1 MSEVGC
7 ENEHL
12 REMPCMNEYAPGSP
26 GQWESSAV
34 LYGQHGGGKAR
45 AEFAWV
51 SVGKMGGAPK
61 SACACAVRTAAPPG
75 SRQPERRF

>member
-1 MSEVGC
+1 MSGVGC

-12 REMPCMNEYAPGSP
+12 REMPCMNEYRPVTNDHS
-26 GQWESSAV
+26 ESSAV

-45 AEFAWV
+45 AEIAWV

-61 SACACAVRTAAPPG
+61 SA
-75 SRQPERRF
+75 